1 MYEKGIGKITVSE
14 YNWLNFFLTKK
25 DKLDMLVKGAG
36 ATTDFLMD
44 FDRQDYKMAR
54 ADLQEQ
60 MNIAKPVVSNVAQQE
75 TINV

>member
-1 MYEKGIGKITVSE
+1 
-14 YNWLNFFLTKK
+14 
-25 DKLDMLVKGAG
+25 MLVKGAG

-75 TINV
+75 TINF